1 MMVALQVQNSYELEK
16 KIKVQIFKRKFYTD
30 TLKLA

>member
-1 MMVALQVQNSYELEK
+1 MVALQVQNSYELEK

-30 TLKLA
+30 IHLN